1 VEVRGFSPIRSFVAL
16 VRVAVEERIAGIPDP
31 DLGWAPVAEDDPGVT
46 VSRDVVNQP
55 PVLWS
60 GSVTVPA
67 DSPGR
72 HRLVIREQEPIL
84 TDETV
89 GGANPDGRVV
99 FVETVVL

>member
-1 VEVRGFSPIRSFVAL
+1 
-16 VRVAVEERIAGIPDP
+16 
-31 DLGWAPVAEDDPGVT
+31 
-46 VSRDVVNQP
+46 
-55 PVLWS
+55 
-60 GSVTVPA
+60 VTVPA